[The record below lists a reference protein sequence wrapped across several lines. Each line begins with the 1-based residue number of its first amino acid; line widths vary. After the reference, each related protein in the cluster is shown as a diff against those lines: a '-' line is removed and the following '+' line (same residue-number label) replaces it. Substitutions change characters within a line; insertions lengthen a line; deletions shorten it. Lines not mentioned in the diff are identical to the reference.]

1 MIDIRIVCTHD
12 AAKVA
17 EMLTRLLEAEQHVV
31 RLTMGRQAYH
41 DLEATQDSEEA
52 VLMIWSPAAPGQEY
66 MLAWAERTAPE
77 RLVEISRAPGAPKI
91 QRLSPVID
99 FASWRGERGGRAW
112 NALNDRLRAVT
123 RVYEPPKG
131 PSQQAV
137 MLMGLASVFAVGGAV
152 AVRMNDI
159 APMQTAQ
166 TSSAT
171 SETLTFADAGDAGIG
186 GANVFV
192 EPPSADDVFHLPRAP
207 SRIAMLPQRSNTI
220 LATLDPNPPMEIR
233 DPTLLERLQGL
244 NPLRD
249 FARDDDGQ
257 S

>member
-31 RLTMGRQAYH
+31 RLTVGRQAYH
-41 DLEATQDSEEA
+41 DLEATKDAEEA

-91 QRLSPVID
+91 RRVSPVID
-99 FASWRGERGGRAW
+99 FSTWRGERGGRAW
-112 NALNDRLRAVT
+112 NALNERLRAVT
-123 RVYEPPKG
+123 RLYEPPKG

-137 MLMGLASVFAVGGAV
+137 MLMGLASVAAVGGAL

-159 APMQTAQ
+159 APAQ
-166 TSSAT
+166 TEQIASV
-171 SETLTFADAGDAGIG
+171 ETIQFADAGDAGIG
-186 GANVFV
+186 GATTFV
-192 EPPSADDVFHLPRAP
+192 EPPSADELFRLPRPP
-207 SRIAMLPQRSNTI
+207 SRIPLLPHRTSAI
-220 LATLDPNPPMEIR
+220 LMEPEPAPVMDIR
-233 DPTLLERLQGL
+233 DATLLERLQGL
-244 NPLRD
+244 NPLREL
-249 FARDDDGQ
+249 ARDDEH

>member
-12 AAKVA
+12 AAKAA

-31 RLTMGRQAYH
+31 RLTVGRQAYH
-41 DLEATQDSEEA
+41 DLETTQDAEEA

-91 QRLSPVID
+91 KRLAPVID
-99 FASWRGERGGRAW
+99 FSGWRGERGGRAW

-137 MLMGLASVFAVGGAV
+137 MLMGLASVVAVGGAL
-152 AVRMNDI
+152 AVRMNDV
-159 APMQTAQ
+159 APVQTAQ
-166 TSSAT
+166 TSS
-171 SETLTFADAGDAGIG
+171 SETIMFADTGEAGIG
-186 GANVFV
+186 GATAFV
-192 EPPSADDVFHLPRAP
+192 EPPSADDVFRLPRAP
-207 SRIAMLPQRSNTI
+207 ARIATLPPRTSVI
-220 LATLDPNPPMEIR
+220 LADLEPNPPMEIR

-249 FARDDDGQ
+249 IARNDDEQ
-257 S
+257 R

>member
-17 EMLTRLLEAEQHVV
+17 EMLTRLLEAEQHIV

-41 DLEATQDSEEA
+41 DLEATQDAREA

-66 MLAWAERTAPE
+66 MLAWADRTAPE

-91 QRLSPVID
+91 KRLAPIID
-99 FASWRGERGGRAW
+99 FSGWRGERGGRAW
-112 NALNDRLRAVT
+112 SALNDRLRTVA
-123 RVYEPPKG
+123 RVYEPSKG

-137 MLMGLASVFAVGGAV
+137 MLMGLASVVAVGGAL
-152 AVRMNDI
+152 AVRMNDV
-159 APMQTAQ
+159 APTQTANES
-166 TSSAT
+166 TSNT
-171 SETLTFADAGDAGIG
+171 IMFADAGDAGIG
-186 GANVFV
+186 GATAFV
-192 EPPSADDVFHLPRAP
+192 EPPSADDVFRLPRPP
-207 SRIAMLPQRSNTI
+207 SRISMLQARTSVI
-220 LATLDPNPPMEIR
+220 LADLEPNPPMEIR

-249 FARDDDGQ
+249 LTRNDDNQ
-257 S
+257 T